1 MSIADPDEILRFWFE
16 ELSPKDWFRKDP
28 ELDARIAARFGSTHE
43 ALSRKIPE
51 DWLGRPEGCLAAI
64 IVLDQ
69 FCRNMFRETPRA
81 FATDA
86 AALALSKRAIA
97 KGFDMTLDPDRR
109 AFLYMPFQ
117 HSENPADQAR
127 SVELFTALDK
137 PVELDFARRHKA
149 IIDRF
154 GRFPHR
160 NAILGRASTEEES
173 AFLLEPGS
181 SF

>member
-1 MSIADPDEILRFWFE
+1 MSVASPDEILHFWFN

-28 ELDARIAARFGSTHE
+28 DLDNRIAARFGETYESVRHQ
-43 ALSRKIPE
+43 IPD
-51 DWLGRPEGCLAAI
+51 DWLTTPEGYLAAV
-64 IVLDQ
+64 IVFDQ
-69 FCRNMFRETPRA
+69 FPRNMFRDDPRA

-86 AALALSKRAIA
+86 MALALSKRAIA
-97 KGFDMTLDPDRR
+97 EGLDAKLDVDKR

-117 HSENPADQAR
+117 HAEDGADQAR
-127 SVELFTALDK
+127 CVELFAALGK
-137 PVELDFARRHKA
+137 PVELDFANRHKA

-160 NAILGRASTEEES
+160 NAILGRTSTEEEI